1 MDIDEGND
9 IGKEDEED
17 WLYLKKTAKLEGKL
31 LSDEVIKYHKL
42 TDKLVEDEDDIINTH
57 MNIIKEDAKLLNEEG
72 DLITN
77 IKGVGTNDDFTIDEY
92 ITGLDKVIEYKIQA
106 YSKLREKVNRYKK
119 HCQEED
125 ALRKKLNPNNF
136 N

>member
-1 MDIDEGND
+1 
-9 IGKEDEED
+9 
-17 WLYLKKTAKLEGKL
+17 
-31 LSDEVIKYHKL
+31 
-42 TDKLVEDEDDIINTH
+42 
-57 MNIIKEDAKLLNEEG
+57 MNIIKDDAKLLNEEG

-77 IKGVGTNDDFTIDEY
+77 IKGVGKEEDFTIDEY
-92 ITGLDKVIEYKIQA
+92 ISGLDKVIEYKLQA
-106 YSKLREKVNRYKK
+106 YSKLRDKVNRYKK

>member
-1 MDIDEGND
+1 M
-9 IGKEDEED
+9 
-17 WLYLKKTAKLEGKL
+17 AKREGKVL
-31 LSDEVIKYHKL
+31 NDDYIKYQQL
-42 TDKLVEDEDDIINTH
+42 TSKLVEDEDDIISYH
-57 MNIIKEDAKLLNEEG
+57 MNIIKEDARLLSQEG

-77 IKGVGTNDDFTIDEY
+77 IKGVGKEEDFTIDEY
-92 ITGLDKVIEYKIQA
+92 ISGLDKVIEYKLQA
-106 YSKLREKVNRYKK
+106 YSKLRDKVNRYKK